1 MLTLFITRKLPDPV
15 LDKAREVFDVTVR
28 DNTAPLSRDELI
40 QSLSAYDV
48 VLPTLGDA
56 YRADIFDAVPEK
68 RTKLLANFGVGYN
81 HIDAAAA
88 RAAGIEV
95 TNTPGAVTDATADIA
110 LTLMLM
116 TCRRAGEGERLV
128 RSGQWGGWHP
138 TQLLGLHMSGKT
150 LGVVGM
156 GRIGQAIAQR
166 AHFGFGMAVKFYNR
180 SPKEMPFPAQKV
192 AELTDLAAQVDV
204 MVIAVPGGAETHHL
218 IDAAVLSAMQPHAH
232 LVNIARGDVVNE
244 ADLIDALTH
253 GRIAGAG
260 LDVYEFEPKVPQAL
274 IDMENVT
281 LLPHLGTAALEVRT
295 AMGLMAVDNAIA
307 FAKGQPLPN
316 RV

>member
-1 MLTLFITRKLPDPV
+1 MLKLLITRKLPDPV
-15 LDKAREVFDVTVR
+15 LSKARDVFDVTVR
-28 DNTAPLSRDELI
+28 DNTAPLSREELL
-40 QSLSAYDV
+40 QSLTDYDV

-56 YRADIFDAVPEK
+56 YSADIFAAVPEK

-81 HIDAAAA
+81 HIDARAA
-88 RAAGIEV
+88 RAAGIDV

-116 TCRRAGEGERLV
+116 TCRRAGEGERMV
-128 RSGQWGGWHP
+128 RAGQWEGWHP

-166 AHFGFGMAVKFYNR
+166 AHFGFGMSVKFYNR
-180 SPKEMPFPAQKV
+180 SPKDVSFPAEQV

-204 MVIAVPGGAETHHL
+204 LIVAVPGGAETHHL
-218 IDAAVLSAMQPHAH
+218 INASVLNAMQPHAH
-232 LVNIARGDVVNE
+232 MVNIARGDVVNE
-244 ADLIDALTH
+244 TDLIAALSK
-253 GRIAGAG
+253 GQIAGAG

-295 AMGLMAVDNAIA
+295 AMGLMAVDNATA
-307 FAKGQPLPN
+307 FANGEPLPN
-316 RV
+316 AV